1 MVARSSAWGR
11 QPRAGAAEPGIA
23 GAAEP
28 GFNTTV
34 DDETVLRVAYYNV
47 GILQTAMDTK
57 HHERAKNRLLKLS
70 LDIADAFTKHCLDI
84 VCLCELGEH
93 GKGLQGSKNFK
104 RETQYDLLTF
114 IVDLV
119 NDDLSRGHSERAAG
133 GASEPVVQV
142 QLVSGR
148 HPTYAVFRRRDSK
161 LTVEDVLFHEGLD
174 MRTGNRLD
182 RTMMTLKCKWMKKPI
197 KISNCHCPSSSK
209 RPWDLNVRNA
219 VLPNVFHHAGLVPF
233 DNWVDGSAERTPWI
247 LGGDLNI
254 GQIIINDEMKNTSHP
269 KAGDT

>member
-1 MVARSSAWGR
+1 MVSSSSVWGR
-11 QPRAGAAEPGIA
+11 HPRAGAAEPGIA

-34 DDETVLRVAYYNV
+34 NDETVLRVAYYNV
-47 GILQTAMDTK
+47 GIVQEALETK
-57 HHERAKNRLLKLS
+57 HREKAKNRLLKLS
-70 LDIADAFTKHCLDI
+70 LDIAYAFTKHRLDI
-84 VCLCELGEH
+84 LCVCELGEH
-93 GKGLQGSKNFK
+93 GKGLLGDKHF
-104 RETQYDLLTF
+104 ECDTQYDLLAL
-114 IVDLV
+114 IVKMV
-119 NDDLSRGHSERAAG
+119 NDECRRCHAERAAG

-142 QLVSGR
+142 QLMSGR
-148 HPTYAVFRRRDSK
+148 HPTYAVFRRLDSK
-161 LTVEDVLFHEGLD
+161 LTVDDVLFHEGLD

-182 RTMMTLKCKWMKKPI
+182 RTMITLKCKWMKKPI

-219 VLPNVFHHAGLVPF
+219 VLPNVFRHAGLVPF

-254 GQIIINDEMKNTSHP
+254 GQTVINDEMKNTSHP